1 MISPFEI
8 SFASLKGINPALA
21 ADIISRVGS
30 EEWFF
35 TLSERQLAGEMGFE
49 NKLFSKSYRDS
60 LLDAARKELE
70 FIEANNV
77 STFYFRHDN
86 YPQRLIDC
94 EDAPLLLYGIGQCDL
109 NGAHFISI
117 VGTRHATPYG
127 KDFVNRLVSDLA
139 ERLDNVVIVSGL
151 AYGIDAIA
159 HSAAINA
166 SVPTVAVLAHGLST
180 IYPAANRNLAA
191 VIAKDNGM
199 LLTDYPSDAPVH
211 KGNFV
216 ARNRI
221 VAALSDCTIVVESA
235 KKGGSLITA
244 RLASGYCRDV
254 FALPGR
260 IYDPYSAG
268 CNRLIASNVA
278 TLIQSADDLI
288 AAMRWTAIKKPDE
301 QALLFTELSPE
312 EQAIINYLTE
322 NGEAHINDI
331 CVNVNIPMAKLT
343 GMLIDME
350 FEGIILT
357 YPGGKYRLAKS

>member
-30 EEWFF
+30 EERFF

-166 SVPTVAVLAHGLST
+166 GVPTVAVLAHGLST

-191 VIAKDNGM
+191 GIAKDNGM